1 VWTDSKKLFAGGR
14 QMRRREFLVLL
25 GGVAIASP
33 LDVRA
38 QQTGGMRR
46 VGVLMNGAATQ
57 TGLQL
62 QVSAFLQGLKKLGW
76 SEGRNIHVDIRWNAG
91 DAALARIYAA
101 QLIGLMPDV
110 IVASSTTNLIAIREA
125 TSTVPVVFMSV
136 SDPVAQGFVASM
148 TKPGGNITGFTAYE
162 FSIGSKWLELLK
174 QISPAIARVAVMF
187 NPDTSPQSKFF
198 LRSVETAAASLDVR
212 ATPMPVRS
220 STDIEPAIARFASE
234 ANGSLILP
242 TDAFL
247 ALRYELIAD
256 AANRYRLPSMS
267 TNEGLV
273 KSGGLITYNI
283 SDLAGQWQQMAS
295 YVDRILKGEK
305 PADLPIQAPTKYQLV
320 INLKTAKALGLTV
333 PLPLLGR
340 ADEVIE

>member
-1 VWTDSKKLFAGGR
+1 
-14 QMRRREFLVLL
+14 MRRREF
-25 GGVAIASP
+25 IAAFCGASALWP
-33 LDVRA
+33 LAARA
-38 QQTGGMRR
+38 QQLGGIRR
-46 VGVLMNGAATQ
+46 VGVLMNGAASQ
-57 TGLQL
+57 AGPQS
-62 QVSAFLQGLKKLGW
+62 QVSAFLQGLQKLGW
-76 SEGRNIHVDIRWNAG
+76 SEGRNIHVEIRWNAG
-91 DAALARIYAA
+91 DATLARIYAA

-110 IVASSTTNLIAIREA
+110 IVASSTTNLLAIRDA
-125 TSTVPVVFMSV
+125 TSTIPVVFVAV
-136 SDPVAQGFVASM
+136 SDPVTQGFVTSL

-220 STDIEPAIARFASE
+220 STDIEPAIATFASE

-242 TDAFL
+242 SDAFL

-256 AANRYRLPSMS
+256 AANRYRLPSLS
-267 TNEGLV
+267 TNDRFARG
-273 KSGGLITYNI
+273 GGLLTYTF
-283 SDLAGQWQQMAS
+283 SDLVEQWQQMAS
-295 YVDRILKGEK
+295 YTDRILKGEK
-305 PADLPIQAPTKYQLV
+305 PADLPIQAPTKYQLI
-320 INLKTAKALGLTV
+320 INLKTAKTLGLTV